1 MKLKQLVFI
10 MALCTSAHAGE
21 FKLLT
26 NIKSDA
32 VSSVLKEIT
41 DELPA
46 RMKETIGK
54 AVTVEFK
61 NLNKASLSGIDDT
74 CSENIIV
81 GRDIMLDSNST
92 IEVENV
98 FAKEIQKGNRKI
110 NCNHK
115 DIKTYMKATIV
126 HELAHM
132 YDQKKKISKSPL
144 FLNIGGWIAKG
155 LIIKKRTNLNQLNE
169 RSPDRYEFKNSAET
183 FAVNFEYFLYDSEF
197 KCRRQTYYEYYSNI
211 FGTKPGIEKSCE
223 AIKKIVVTAGISNT
237 KTEASLVRDMDFSR
251 LYQVHYLFAGK
262 GKQAMSRFGHAMY
275 RLVFCAP
282 GKVKGPSCMNDTAYH
297 VVLSFR
303 ANVQDITTSYTKG
316 MNGEYPSQLFF
327 LPLTDVINEYTKGE
341 FRDVTSLPLKLTDAQ
356 ATRFVARA
364 SELFWGYKGKYY
376 FLTNN
381 CATEALYLLKV
392 ARGEDNDLQVKNI
405 TTPSGLYSYL
415 IDMGLGD
422 TSVLSDA
429 KSAEKKGFFFPGVGE
444 KILAS
449 LKVLGIKEK
458 DFAKFVE
465 NNKSAKRMKIYQA
478 AIDKSES
485 KLKMT
490 ANALRV
496 EDLIAQSEEIRFA
509 KKIGDLIFGED
520 ADPTL
525 KADLGDKVIELQHL
539 QEQLS
544 ADNYLKAGY
553 GVPLVGEFDSI
564 PQTKIDE
571 VGILSIEYA
580 SKMKDLV
587 MEFFPEDVK
596 EIQAI
601 AVNRSNLINMIAL
614 INNGTIK

>member
-1 MKLKQLVFI
+1 MKLKLLTL
-10 MALCTSAHAGE
+10 ALLLSTSAYAGE

-26 NIKSDA
+26 NVKSEA
-32 VSSVLKEIT
+32 VSDVLKEISA
-41 DELPA
+41 ELPA
-46 RMKETIGK
+46 SMKETIGK

-61 NLNKASLSGIDDT
+61 NLNKASLKRIDDN

-98 FAKEIQKGNRKI
+98 FAKEIQKGNRQI

-115 DIKTYMKATIV
+115 DIRTYMKATIV

-155 LIIKKRTNLNQLNE
+155 LIIKKRTNLNQLDE

-197 KCRRQTYYEYYSNI
+197 KCRRQNFYEYYSTI
-211 FGTKPGIEKSCE
+211 FGAKPGMTKSCE
-223 AIKKIVVTAGISNT
+223 AIKKIVVTPGSAHA
-237 KTEASLVRDMDFSR
+237 KTEESLVRDMDYNR

-282 GKVKGPSCMNDTAYH
+282 GKAKGPSCLNDTAYH
-297 VVLSFR
+297 VVVSFR

-327 LPLTDVINEYTKGE
+327 LTLTDVVNEYTKGE

-356 ATRFVARA
+356 AKRFVIRA
-364 SELFWGYKGKYY
+364 SELYWGYKGKYY

-392 ARGEDNDLQVKNI
+392 ARSEDNDLQVKNVV
-405 TTPSGLYSYL
+405 TPSGLYSYL
-415 IDMGLGD
+415 LDIGLGD
-422 TSVLSDA
+422 TSVLTDL
-429 KSAEKKGFFFPGVGE
+429 KLAEKKGYFFPGVGE

-465 NNKSAKRMKIYQA
+465 NNKSEKRMKIYQT

-496 EDLIAQSEEIRFA
+496 EELVAQSEELKFA
-509 KKIGDLIFGED
+509 KKIGNLIFGEE
-520 ADPTL
+520 ANPSL
-525 KADLGDKVIELQHL
+525 KADLGDKVLELQRL
-539 QEQLS
+539 QDQLTPEQ
-544 ADNYLKAGY
+544 YLKAGY
-553 GVPLVGEFDSI
+553 GVPLVGEFDTI
-564 PQTKIDE
+564 PQDKIDE
-571 VGILSIEYA
+571 VGTLSIEYA
-580 SKMKDLV
+580 SKMKEMV
-587 MEFFPEDVK
+587 MEYFPEDVK
-596 EIQAI
+596 EIQTIAI
-601 AVNRSNLINMIAL
+601 NRGNLIKTIAL

>member
-1 MKLKQLVFI
+1 MKLKLL
-10 MALCTSAHAGE
+10 MLALALSTSAYADE

-26 NIKSDA
+26 NVKSDA

-41 DELPA
+41 AELPTS
-46 RMKETIGK
+46 MKETIGK

-61 NLNKASLSGIDDT
+61 NLNKVSLKRIDDT

-98 FAKEIQKGNRKI
+98 FAKEIQKGNRQI

-144 FLNIGGWIAKG
+144 FLNISGWISKG

-197 KCRRQTYYEYYSNI
+197 KCRRQTYFEYYANI
-211 FGTKPGIEKSCE
+211 FGVKPGMDKSCE
-223 AIKKIVVTAGISNT
+223 AIKKIVVTPGSSHK
-237 KTEASLVRDMDFSR
+237 KTEESLVRDMDFNR

-262 GKQAMSRFGHAMY
+262 GKAAMSRFGHAMY

-282 GKVKGPSCMNDTAYH
+282 GKAKGPSCLNDTAYH
-297 VVLSFR
+297 VVVSFR

-327 LPLTDVINEYTKGE
+327 LTLTDVVNEYTKGE
-341 FRDVTSLPLKLTDAQ
+341 FRDVTSLPLKLTETQ
-356 ATRFVARA
+356 AKRFAIRA
-364 SELFWGYKGKYY
+364 SELYWGYKGKYY

-392 ARGEDNDLQVKNI
+392 ARAEDNELQVKNVV
-405 TTPSGLYSYL
+405 TPSGLYSYL
-415 IDMGLGD
+415 LDNGLGD
-422 TSVLSDA
+422 TSVLTDL
-429 KSAEKKGFFFPGVGE
+429 KVAEKKGYFFPGVGE
-444 KILAS
+444 KILTS

-465 NNKSAKRMKIYQA
+465 NNKSEKRMKIYQA
-478 AIDKSES
+478 AIDQGES

-496 EDLIAQSEEIRFA
+496 EELIAQSEEIKFA

-520 ADPTL
+520 ADPNL
-525 KADLGDKVIELQHL
+525 KADLGEKVIELQHL
-539 QEQLS
+539 QDQLTPEQ
-544 ADNYLKAGY
+544 YLKAGY
-553 GVPLVGEFDSI
+553 GVPLVGEFDTI
-564 PQTKIDE
+564 PQDKIDE
-571 VGILSIEYA
+571 VATLSAEYA
-580 SKMKDLV
+580 VKMKDLV
-587 MEFFPEDVK
+587 MEYFPEDVK

-601 AVNRSNLINMIAL
+601 AVNRGHLINTIAV
-614 INNGTIK
+614 INNGTKK